1 VIEQVPGGLGLAG
14 EGQTHDAD
22 DLRLVDDLSHDA
34 GCLLGLAFGV
44 ELLQLDLAARVG
56 LVVELH
62 GQVGA
67 VQDVLPERGV
77 VTVDRAGV
85 RQRDT

>member
-44 ELLQLDLAARVG
+44 E
-56 LVVELH
+56 
-62 GQVGA
+62 
-67 VQDVLPERGV
+67 QDVLPERGV